1 MPQIR
6 SAINPS
12 TRRGLAN
19 RRDFLQCACAVVSQ
33 ALMASGGAASRV
45 MPNIVIILADDIGY
59 GDFGCYGATRVQT
72 PNTDRLAREGI
83 RFTDAH
89 APASVCTPSRYS
101 LMTGQYA
108 WRNPAGDHIL
118 SGEDPLAI
126 DTTATTLPSLL
137 RRAGYATGLV
147 GKWHLGL
154 DNGHIQW
161 NGDIQPGPLEVG
173 FDYAFYYPATNDRV
187 PCVYVENHRV
197 VGLNPSDPLQVSYRG
212 KIGDEPTGR
221 EHPELLKLQPLG
233 NGHDGTIVDGISRI
247 GFMSGGK
254 AAWWTDEEIADTLTR
269 KALAFIDQHQGHPFF
284 LYFATRNIHQPRW
297 PNPRFKDTSGCGTRC
312 DSIQEFDASVGK
324 VLERLDRLNL
334 AGNTFL
340 IVSSDNGGIMD
351 DGYQSFDLRD
361 ANGHRCNGVLR
372 GYKGSL
378 WEGGNREP
386 FIARWPGKIR
396 PGSQSDELLCLVDVL
411 ATCAALTGQAL
422 PEDAAPDSFNLL
434 PALLGKP
441 HREPLRDH
449 LVMQANS
456 SRRLAIRKGPWK
468 LIPAAEGRQGAPEL
482 YNLKDDL
489 SETKD
494 LSAQRPDLVK
504 ELSDLLTQLRQSGRS
519 RP

>member
-1 MPQIR
+1 MPQVR

-89 APASVCTPSRYS
+89 APESLCTPSRYS

-161 NGDIQPGPLEVG
+161 NGDIRPGPLEVG

-212 KIGDEPTGR
+212 KIGDEPTAR

-254 AAWWTDEEIADTLTR
+254 AAWW
-269 KALAFIDQHQGHPFF
+269 
-284 LYFATRNIHQPRW
+284 
-297 PNPRFKDTSGCGTRC
+297 SG
-312 DSIQEFDASVGK
+312 
-324 VLERLDRLNL
+324 
-334 AGNTFL
+334 
-340 IVSSDNGGIMD
+340 
-351 DGYQSFDLRD
+351 
-361 ANGHRCNGVLR
+361 
-372 GYKGSL
+372 
-378 WEGGNREP
+378 
-386 FIARWPGKIR
+386 
-396 PGSQSDELLCLVDVL
+396 
-411 ATCAALTGQAL
+411 
-422 PEDAAPDSFNLL
+422 
-434 PALLGKP
+434 
-441 HREPLRDH
+441 
-449 LVMQANS
+449 
-456 SRRLAIRKGPWK
+456 
-468 LIPAAEGRQGAPEL
+468 
-482 YNLKDDL
+482 
-489 SETKD
+489 
-494 LSAQRPDLVK
+494 
-504 ELSDLLTQLRQSGRS
+504 
-519 RP
+519 